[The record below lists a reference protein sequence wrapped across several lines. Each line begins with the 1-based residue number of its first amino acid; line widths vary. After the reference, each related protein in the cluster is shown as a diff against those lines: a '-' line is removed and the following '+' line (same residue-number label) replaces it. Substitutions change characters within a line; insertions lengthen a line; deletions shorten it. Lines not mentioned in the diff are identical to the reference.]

1 MKKVFIFLG
10 FSSLSIYAFSQN
22 NKKDDTKILLKELA
36 ENGCKCVDSI
46 SSSNKTKEALS
57 KEISKCINDQ
67 TSAYQL
73 GVKLMSVKELEKDA
87 KEVNGKKQININI
100 NVNEDSKEYKQYYY
114 ELERYMLNNCSS
126 LKLKMAANGEE
137 NEKYTST
144 NEQAIEYYNQAI
156 EESKKENFKSAVNL
170 YEKCLKVDST
180 FVNAWDNLGICYRRL
195 KEYDK
200 SIFAYNKSLSINPKG
215 LMPLQNLGI
224 VYRLKQDFP
233 NAIKAYEKLALVDK
247 NNPEVYFG
255 IGQVY
260 AMNIKDY
267 EKGLDNICK
276 AYNLYIAQK
285 SPYRTDAETMI
296 SQIYSDMKKLGKEDK
311 FNEILK
317 QNNISAK

>member
-1 MKKVFIFLG
+1 MKKIILLFAFMLCFFSG
-10 FSSLSIYAFSQN
+10 FSQKS
-22 NKKDDTKILLKELA
+22 KKDETNILLKDLA

-46 SSSNKTKEALS
+46 SSLNKSKEALS

-73 GVKLMSVKELEKDA
+73 GSKLISVKGLAKDA
-87 KEVNGKKQININI
+87 KEVDGKKQININI
-100 NVNEDSKEYKQYYY
+100 NVNEDSKEYKSYYY
-114 ELERYMLNNCSS
+114 ELERYMLINCSS
-126 LKLKMAANGEE
+126 LKLRMSANGDDNE
-137 NEKYTST
+137 NFAPT
-144 NEQAIEYYNQAI
+144 NLQAIEYYNQAI
-156 EESKKENFKSAVNL
+156 EESKKENYKNAISL
-170 YEKCLKVDST
+170 YEKCVSTDST
-180 FVNAWDNLGICYRRL
+180 YVNAWDNLGICYRRV

-200 SIFAYNKSLSINPKG
+200 SIFAYNKSLEINPKG

-224 VYRLKQDFP
+224 VYRLKSDFL

-260 AMNIKDY
+260 TINIKDY

-285 SPYRTDAETMI
+285 SPYRTDAETII
-296 SQIYSDMKKLGKEDK
+296 SQIYVEMKKQGKEDK

-317 QNNISAK
+317 QNNISTK